1 MTATDNNA
9 IADLLTRL
17 GTRIRWPKPSDDIGL
32 LEDAKETLSAVAVK
46 ANGLERGIALY
57 RGMLQAAAPFVGDP
71 AFDTPL
77 HTRLMQVLDQP
88 TETTPLLAPD
98 WQDTL
103 LATIKR
109 LGACTPEV
117 LAQAIA
123 DDLRLAAVTIPVPA
137 KPFPAPGSWFPT
149 DILGNPMREFA
160 PGKWESWA
168 RRHPVQM
175 DPPLTSE

>member
-1 MTATDNNA
+1 MTATDNRA
-9 IADLLTRL
+9 VGELLTRI
-17 GTRIRWPKPSDDIGL
+17 GHSARWPSGADANIAQ
-32 LEDAKETLSAVAVK
+32 DAKNMVQALAVK
-46 ANGLERGIALY
+46 ADGLERGIALY
-57 RGMLQAAAPFVGDP
+57 RAMLQAALPFVGDP

-77 HTRLMQVLDQP
+77 HTRLMQAIAQP
-88 TETTPLLAPD
+88 TEATPLLATD
-98 WQDTL
+98 WQDTI

-109 LGACTPEV
+109 LGSCTPEV

-123 DDLRLAAVTIPVPA
+123 DDLRLAAVTVPVPA
-137 KPFPAPGSWFPT
+137 KPFPAPGSWFPV

-168 RRHPVQM
+168 REHPVQM